1 MERTFNTAWLV
12 NAIGQEVTYEMR
24 ENRDRTVRI
33 TPEMIDAAIEHIIY
47 RRDTHIDQLID
58 KLKEDRVRRVIQ
70 PMLANSYNASDY
82 LIPSD
87 DILYVEDLG
96 LITRERGKPRRIS
109 NDIYHEIIMREMA
122 SVLDS

>member
-1 MERTFNTAWLV
+1 MERTFNTTWLV

-70 PMLANSYNASDY
+70 PMHNASDY

-109 NDIYHEIIMREMA
+109 NDIYREIIMREMA